1 MKGGSIVDVERVK
14 ERNKRVA
21 KANAELKKII
31 SYNVRY
37 YRTIRGMNE
46 DELASYLG
54 KKGQYIKKL
63 ENGEL
68 KANPPIDTIDKIAWA
83 LGVPFVA
90 IFRIWI
96 TKMKKINRFLLE
108 STNPNNLN
116 SKECLAL
123 IEILKN
129 LLNQKYIELEEMF
142 FKGQYEMLYTLN
154 RMDYFDKDIDN
165 KS

>member
-1 MKGGSIVDVERVK
+1 MITLENVSKAYSTGAPALNNVSLKIEAGEFVFVVGDSGSGKSTLLRCATLLETMDEGELVYLGEHAVSTGADGKSQYVG
-14 ERNKRVA
+14 
-21 KANAELKKII
+21 NAELKKII

-46 DELASYLG
+46 EELASYLG

-90 IFRIWI
+90 II
-96 TKMKKINRFLLE
+96 KDMND
-108 STNPNNLN
+108 
-116 SKECLAL
+116 
-123 IEILKN
+123 KN
-129 LLNQKYIELEEMF
+129 EK
-142 FKGQYEMLYTLN
+142 
-154 RMDYFDKDIDN
+154 DK
-165 KS
+165 

>member
-1 MKGGSIVDVERVK
+1 MLLKFHFYYLLKQGHLLYLPLVTQLL
-14 ERNKRVA
+14 
-21 KANAELKKII
+21 LKK
-31 SYNVRY
+31 YPNV
-37 YRTIRGMNE
+37 N
-46 DELASYLG
+46 
-54 KKGQYIKKL
+54 
-63 ENGEL
+63 
-68 KANPPIDTIDKIAWA
+68 KI
-83 LGVPFVA
+83 
-90 IFRIWI
+90 
-96 TKMKKINRFLLE
+96 LE

>member
-1 MKGGSIVDVERVK
+1 MDAERVK

-21 KANAELKKII
+21 KANERLKKTI

-37 YRTIRGMNE
+37 YRTIRGMDE

-68 KANPPIDTIDKIAWA
+68 KANPPIDTIDKMAWA

-90 IFRIWI
+90 
-96 TKMKKINRFLLE
+96 
-108 STNPNNLN
+108 
-116 SKECLAL
+116 L
-123 IEILKN
+123 ISDRNIKN
-129 LLNQKYIELEEMF
+129 E
-142 FKGQYEMLYTLN
+142 
-154 RMDYFDKDIDN
+154 KDE
-165 KS
+165 

>member
-1 MKGGSIVDVERVK
+1 M
-14 ERNKRVA
+14 
-21 KANAELKKII
+21 
-31 SYNVRY
+31 
-37 YRTIRGMNE
+37 
-46 DELASYLG
+46 
-54 KKGQYIKKL
+54 
-63 ENGEL
+63 
-68 KANPPIDTIDKIAWA
+68 
-83 LGVPFVA
+83 
-90 IFRIWI
+90 
-96 TKMKKINRFLLE
+96 TKVKKINSFFKTSYETFGYFVSDMQLDLQKKNKVYSKLEMNNQQLLKKYPNVNKILE

>member
-1 MKGGSIVDVERVK
+1 MDVERVK

-21 KANAELKKII
+21 KANEKFKKII

-37 YRTIRGMNE
+37 YRTIRGMDE

-68 KANPPIDTIDKIAWA
+68 KANPPIDTIDKMAWA

-90 IFRIWI
+90 L
-96 TKMKKINRFLLE
+96 INDR
-108 STNPNNLN
+108 N
-116 SKECLAL
+116 
-123 IEILKN
+123 IKN
-129 LLNQKYIELEEMF
+129 E
-142 FKGQYEMLYTLN
+142 
-154 RMDYFDKDIDN
+154 KDE
-165 KS
+165 

>member
-1 MKGGSIVDVERVK
+1 MDAERVK

-21 KANAELKKII
+21 KANERLKKII

-37 YRTIRGMNE
+37 YRTIREMDE

-68 KANPPIDTIDKIAWA
+68 KANPPIDTIDKMAWA

-90 IFRIWI
+90 
-96 TKMKKINRFLLE
+96 
-108 STNPNNLN
+108 
-116 SKECLAL
+116 L
-123 IEILKN
+123 ISDRNIKN
-129 LLNQKYIELEEMF
+129 E
-142 FKGQYEMLYTLN
+142 
-154 RMDYFDKDIDN
+154 KDE
-165 KS
+165 

>member
-1 MKGGSIVDVERVK
+1 MDVERVK

-21 KANAELKKII
+21 KANERLKKII

-37 YRTIRGMNE
+37 YRTIRGMDE

-68 KANPPIDTIDKIAWA
+68 KANPPIDTIDKMAWA

-90 IFRIWI
+90 L
-96 TKMKKINRFLLE
+96 INDR
-108 STNPNNLN
+108 N
-116 SKECLAL
+116 
-123 IEILKN
+123 IKN
-129 LLNQKYIELEEMF
+129 EKDEKF
-142 FKGQYEMLYTLN
+142 F
-154 RMDYFDKDIDN
+154 
-165 KS
+165 

>member
-1 MKGGSIVDVERVK
+1 MDVERVK

-21 KANAELKKII
+21 KANERLKKII

-37 YRTIRGMNE
+37 YRTIRGMDE

-68 KANPPIDTIDKIAWA
+68 KANPPIDTIDKMAWA

-90 IFRIWI
+90 L
-96 TKMKKINRFLLE
+96 INDRNIKNE
-108 STNPNNLN
+108 KDE
-116 SKECLAL
+116 KE
-123 IEILKN
+123 E
-129 LLNQKYIELEEMF
+129 
-142 FKGQYEMLYTLN
+142 
-154 RMDYFDKDIDN
+154 
-165 KS
+165 